1 MSRQTLLGNQV
12 GTLSVPLYGYPAPTI
27 KWSSDPPLAPDSS
40 AANYYLVE
48 DYSGVAQLTYQRVS
62 DSMSGNYVM
71 TATNLVHDV
80 SYSISFSLSVDVF
93 YPPAISLEPTWE
105 ILEMATAKIPC
116 LVTSRPAAS
125 HVTWSVNGSD
135 VTELNKPSKLAVE
148 EMEVDARGEIPLT
161 IRKLVLKEARLG
173 DSGLYTCKAAVFITD
188 SLYYQTK
195 SVNVSVGKLDRRL
208 SHF

>member
-148 EMEVDARGEIPLT
+148 EMEVDARERFPWLSGNWCWKRRDWATAGSTRAKQLYLLQTACIT
-161 IRKLVLKEARLG
+161 RLRV
-173 DSGLYTCKAAVFITD
+173 SM
-188 SLYYQTK
+188 S
-195 SVNVSVGKLDRRL
+195 VSV
-208 SHF
+208 S